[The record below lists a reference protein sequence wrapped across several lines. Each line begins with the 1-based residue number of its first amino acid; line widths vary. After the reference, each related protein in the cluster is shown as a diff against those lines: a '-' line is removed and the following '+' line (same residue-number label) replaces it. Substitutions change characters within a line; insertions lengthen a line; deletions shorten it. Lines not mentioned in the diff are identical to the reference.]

1 MEEQR
6 PKVSLQWAAI
16 CLNEIADEIEKG
28 VSISDAL
35 MIQFSEHQANI
46 QESIDRRK
54 AFKRYL
60 KMMIDACKDQKKFIA
75 EEQARFETVLEKFEE
90 KTKEI
95 IEANPNIPFT
105 DSLGKKVSVSR
116 NGTPKLEIDLPLGSK
131 SVGNIIDFEQASF
144 FGVPDEYIQQIAF
157 HTLDTKKLK
166 DDMTLGKIFKWA
178 RLQYGSQLRGL

>member
-1 MEEQR
+1 MTEQR
-6 PKVSLQWAAI
+6 VSLQWAAI

-60 KMMIDACKDQKKFIA
+60 KMMIEACKDQKRFIA
-75 EEQARFETVLEKFEE
+75 EEQARFETVLDKFEE

-116 NGTPKLEIDLPLGSK
+116 NGTPRLEVDFPLGSK
-131 SVGNIIDFEQASF
+131 SFGNIVDLEQASF
-144 FGVPDEYIQQIAF
+144 FEVPSEYVQQVSF

-166 DDMTLGKIFKWA
+166 DDLAAGHILKWA
-178 RLQYGSQLRGL
+178 RLQFGTQLRGL

>member
-1 MEEQR
+1 MTDK